1 MFLSDAPNGASFK
14 VIRVLI
20 GKEVGKRLADMG
32 FTEGAEGA
40 VVRGG
45 LFRGPLQVRI
55 RGYDVLIRR
64 SEAAGIEV
72 EPVGDWTAAEDAAR
86 LFGPFGRFGRHGHG
100 RFGRHDLGRR
110 GGAERG
116 NPGLETPGWA
126 MHTRKKSGWIMQER
140 GRQADPDLS
149 PHTYESPREDNR

>member
-1 MFLSDAPNGASFK
+1 MYLSDAPNGASFR

-72 EPVGDWTAAEDAAR
+72 EPVGDWTAIEDANR
-86 LFGPFGRFGRHGHG
+86 LWGPFGRFGRHGKGAMGRGSLGRGGKG
-100 RFGRHDLGRR
+100 RFGGPGAGGKGRR
-110 GGAERG
+110 RAFAGPDELQNQ
-116 NPGLETPGWA
+116 NPIQKPNHEAQNDTA
-126 MHTRKKSGWIMQER
+126 IQEN
-140 GRQADPDLS
+140 PS
-149 PHTYESPREDNR
+149 